1 MQAALAMYAGFCRER
16 CARWAVIGLMCLAAS
31 TANADMFLNGGFE
44 SGTTGWTSVVGQ
56 WTLSGSNTPVET
68 IVSSTASNWW
78 AYSGDSAVVTG
89 TALTDS
95 RTGGNLRQVFS
106 GSSSFRVGNES
117 AIRHFARLSQTVSS
131 YSGGDIYFA
140 FAAVLEDPD
149 TNHTDPQRPAFK
161 FDVRDE
167 TLNQSL
173 YSVAFNSEG
182 TGSGAI
188 NWNRGIRNSL
198 NDGYWY
204 YSDWQLIRISTTGRQ
219 GNTISMAV
227 ATYDCSLGQ
236 HGGYAYVD
244 AFQDTAPTPN
254 PGVTTT
260 GGVLT
265 YSAVPEPSSVLL
277 AALGMA
283 GAIAVRGV
291 RRGRS
296 RRPAAPPPSCC
307 GPTPARTNAGR
318 CEPPRGNS
326 CCGRA
331 PSRPRP
337 RRSA

>member
-1 MQAALAMYAGFCRER
+1 MGTVEIRRVLFSFCGALGMAAC
-16 CARWAVIGLMCLAAS
+16 AAS
-31 TANADMFLNGGFE
+31 TADAGMFVNGGFE

-68 IVSSTASNWW
+68 VVSSTASNWGF
-78 AYSGDSAVVTG
+78 YSSDSAVVTG
-89 TALTDS
+89 TALTDTL
-95 RTGGNLRQVFS
+95 TGGNLRQVFS
-106 GSSSFRVGNES
+106 GSSSFRVGNS
-117 AIRHFARLSQTVSS
+117 ATIRHFARLSQTVSN

-140 FAAVLEDPD
+140 FAAVLDDPD

-173 YSVAFNSEG
+173 YSIAFSSEG
-182 TGSGAI
+182 TGNQDL
-188 NWNRGIRNSL
+188 NWHQGIRNSL

-204 YSDWQLIRISTTGRQ
+204 YSDWQLIRISTAGRQ

-260 GGVLT
+260 GAVLT
-265 YSAVPEPSSVLL
+265 YSAVPEPSSLLL
-277 AALGMA
+277 ASLG
-283 GAIAVRGV
+283 IAAAAWAA
-291 RRGRS
+291 RRR
-296 RRPAAPPPSCC
+296 
-307 GPTPARTNAGR
+307 
-318 CEPPRGNS
+318 
-326 CCGRA
+326 
-331 PSRPRP
+331 
-337 RRSA
+337 